1 MRKVYTIE
9 VWSVKSRQGG
19 HMANYNGN
27 YSFSAIDDAKVR
39 ASVTLPMRFAEAVTL
54 TQLVAGWAAAKAVLQ
69 PIMGASIDKGSI
81 NYSQVVAS
89 PPAPVTDS
97 RVEQNGLFNFI
108 ISGTTHRQ
116 GIAVASL
123 LDTLITAGVIDL
135 GSPVSDFTDLV
146 SAAITGG
153 GVYST
158 PDGVAL
164 GALVDAFVSFRKHR
178 RQLRAHSFETA

>member
-1 MRKVYTIE
+1 
-9 VWSVKSRQGG
+9 
-19 HMANYNGN
+19 MANYNGN

-39 ASVTLPMRFAEAVTL
+39 ATVTLPMRFAEAATL
-54 TQLVAGWAAAKAVLQ
+54 TQLVAGWNGALAVLQ
-69 PIMGASIDKGSI
+69 PIMGASIDKGHISF
-81 NYSQVVAS
+81 SQVVSS

-97 RVEQNGLFNFI
+97 RVEQNGVFNFA

-123 LDTLITAGVIDL
+123 LDTLITAGLIDL
-135 GSPVSDFTDLV
+135 GTPVSDFTDLI

-153 GVYST
+153 GVYAT

-164 GALVDAFVSFRKHR
+164 GALVDAFLSFRKHR
-178 RQLRAHSFETA
+178 RQLRAHTLELA